1 MHTEDSVSFSCHI
14 NISSGWEY
22 LWYKGENQLTVSGNN
37 HTIKSVV
44 TSDSGSYRCQAKRGK
59 DTVFKSDQSQGVKLI
74 IEERPQAHVI
84 LLTGWSEVFST
95 DSLVLKCVVQDSQD
109 IWNYTW

>member
-74 IEERPQAHVI
+74 IEGTFFFTS
-84 LLTGWSEVFST
+84 LLTFFLYVHVLNVTTLIVFLQSAHR
-95 DSLVLKCVVQDSQD
+95 LM
-109 IWNYTW
+109 